1 MKSRRHFASNMY
13 IRNNVSRDFLVDSY
27 RHCRAAIDTQY
38 TIHACNARRGWC
50 LRERESLEARRYMHT
65 AKNGLRAKERSCEF
79 IARAPLFVRCAHAN
93 ARVHV
98 NLRPASRSH
107 ESVLSSSSSDSR
119 PTVDDASSRA
129 SRSESS
135 FSLSRSPIPS
145 SARPSSPPV
154 PPPLRFSLSL
164 FHSSS
169 PNKRWIQLN
178 RRSRSSRSS
187 HTENRHISLL
197 AWQIE

>member
-1 MKSRRHFASNMY
+1 
-13 IRNNVSRDFLVDSY
+13 
-27 RHCRAAIDTQY
+27 
-38 TIHACNARRGWC
+38 
-50 LRERESLEARRYMHT
+50 MHT
-65 AKNGLRAKERSCEF
+65 TYVYAAKNGLRTEERSCEF
-79 IARAPLFVRCAHAN
+79 IARAPLCPMR

-119 PTVDDASSRA
+119 SAVDDDASSRA
-129 SRSESS
+129 SRSESPLPRAL
-135 FSLSRSPIPS
+135 SLSLSCFPIPS
-145 SARPSSPPV
+145 STRPSSPPV
-154 PPPLRFSLSL
+154 APPAPRFALSFSL

-187 HTENRHISLL
+187 HTENGRISRISHDKLNKTGL
-197 AWQIE
+197 SSL